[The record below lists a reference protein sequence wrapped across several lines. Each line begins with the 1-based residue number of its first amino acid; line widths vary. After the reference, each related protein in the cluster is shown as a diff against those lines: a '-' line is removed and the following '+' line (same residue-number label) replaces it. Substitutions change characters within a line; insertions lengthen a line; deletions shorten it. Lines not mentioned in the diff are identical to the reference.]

1 MNTKKTFF
9 TLLKNAH
16 VIAPEDLGV
25 KDILVAGEKIAM
37 IGEGLSL
44 PAVYDCEVVDCEGNY
59 VVPGF
64 IDSHVHLIGGGG
76 EGGYATRTP
85 EIQLTDITTS
95 GVTTV
100 LGLLGTDGVTRHVAS
115 LLAKARGLEDEGI
128 TAYIYSGSYEIP
140 TPTITGSVR
149 NDIILID
156 KVIGTGEIAM
166 CDHRS
171 SQSPKEAYQ
180 QITAEARV
188 GGMLS
193 GKAGVVNM
201 HLGDGEDG
209 LKMLY
214 EITKN
219 GEIPKTQI
227 IPTHVNRN
235 KRLFKEAIEWAKQG
249 GIMDVT
255 SSVSPETGSSHSVKS
270 SEAVKQALEAGVN
283 IENITMSS
291 DGNGSMP
298 IFDEA
303 GNNIGVGVASQISI
317 LNEFRDMVQKE
328 NIAITDAI
336 KIITSNIAK
345 FTKLYPRKGCLA
357 NNSDADILVLD
368 KDLQLQHVWARGT
381 HMVENGKPIVFG
393 TFEKDNRRYAIKSG
407 RKIYH
412 FLFINIFKHNKLI
425 LLFI

>member
-100 LGLLGTDGVTRHVAS
+100 LGHLGTDGVTRHVAS

-255 SSVSPETGSSHSVKS
+255 SSVSPESGSSHSVKS

-393 TFEKDNRRYAIKSG
+393 TFEKR
-407 RKIYH
+407 
-412 FLFINIFKHNKLI
+412 
-425 LLFI
+425 

>member
-44 PAVYDCEVVDCEGNY
+44 PAIYDCEVVDCEGNY

-255 SSVSPETGSSHSVKS
+255 SSVSPESGSSHSVKS

-381 HMVENGKPIVFG
+381 YMVENGKPIVFG
-393 TFEKDNRRYAIKSG
+393 TFEKR
-407 RKIYH
+407 
-412 FLFINIFKHNKLI
+412 
-425 LLFI
+425 

>member
-255 SSVSPETGSSHSVKS
+255 SSVSPESGSSHSVKS

-381 HMVENGKPIVFG
+381 HMVENGKPIIFG
-393 TFEKDNRRYAIKSG
+393 TFEKR
-407 RKIYH
+407 
-412 FLFINIFKHNKLI
+412 
-425 LLFI
+425 

>member
-255 SSVSPETGSSHSVKS
+255 SSVSPGSGSSHSVKS

-328 NIAITDAI
+328 NIAITDAV

-345 FTKLYPRKGCLA
+345 FTKLYPKKGCLA

-393 TFEKDNRRYAIKSG
+393 TFEKR
-407 RKIYH
+407 
-412 FLFINIFKHNKLI
+412 
-425 LLFI
+425 

>member
-255 SSVSPETGSSHSVKS
+255 SSVSLESGSSHSVKS

-393 TFEKDNRRYAIKSG
+393 TFEKR
-407 RKIYH
+407 
-412 FLFINIFKHNKLI
+412 
-425 LLFI
+425 

>member
-100 LGLLGTDGVTRHVAS
+100 LGLLGTDGVTLHVAS

-255 SSVSPETGSSHSVKS
+255 SSVSPESGSSHSVKS

-381 HMVENGKPIVFG
+381 HMVENGKPIVLG
-393 TFEKDNRRYAIKSG
+393 TFEKR
-407 RKIYH
+407 
-412 FLFINIFKHNKLI
+412 
-425 LLFI
+425 

>member
-255 SSVSPETGSSHSVKS
+255 SSVSPESGSSHSVKS

-357 NNSDADILVLD
+357 NNSDADVLVLD

-393 TFEKDNRRYAIKSG
+393 TFEKR
-407 RKIYH
+407 
-412 FLFINIFKHNKLI
+412 
-425 LLFI
+425 

>member
-345 FTKLYPRKGCLA
+345 FTKLYPKKGCLA

-393 TFEKDNRRYAIKSG
+393 TFEKR
-407 RKIYH
+407 
-412 FLFINIFKHNKLI
+412 
-425 LLFI
+425 

>member
-255 SSVSPETGSSHSVKS
+255 SSVSPESGSSHSVKS

-393 TFEKDNRRYAIKSG
+393 IFEKR
-407 RKIYH
+407 
-412 FLFINIFKHNKLI
+412 
-425 LLFI
+425 

>member
-255 SSVSPETGSSHSVKS
+255 SSVSPEAGSSHSVKS

-393 TFEKDNRRYAIKSG
+393 TFEKR
-407 RKIYH
+407 
-412 FLFINIFKHNKLI
+412 
-425 LLFI
+425 

>member
-1 MNTKKTFF
+1 
-9 TLLKNAH
+9 
-16 VIAPEDLGV
+16 
-25 KDILVAGEKIAM
+25 M

-128 TAYIYSGSYEIP
+128 TAYIYSGSY
-140 TPTITGSVR
+140 
-149 NDIILID
+149 DIILID
-156 KVIGTGEIAM
+156 KVIGIGEKKM

-227 IPTHVNRN
+227 IPTHVKRN
-235 KRLFKEAIEWAKQG
+235 TR
-249 GIMDVT
+249 
-255 SSVSPETGSSHSVKS
+255 
-270 SEAVKQALEAGVN
+270 
-283 IENITMSS
+283 
-291 DGNGSMP
+291 
-298 IFDEA
+298 
-303 GNNIGVGVASQISI
+303 
-317 LNEFRDMVQKE
+317 
-328 NIAITDAI
+328 
-336 KIITSNIAK
+336 
-345 FTKLYPRKGCLA
+345 
-357 NNSDADILVLD
+357 
-368 KDLQLQHVWARGT
+368 
-381 HMVENGKPIVFG
+381 
-393 TFEKDNRRYAIKSG
+393 
-407 RKIYH
+407 
-412 FLFINIFKHNKLI
+412 
-425 LLFI
+425 

>member
-37 IGEGLSL
+37 IGESLSL
-44 PAVYDCEVVDCEGNY
+44 PAVYDYEVVDCEGNY

-235 KRLFKEAIEWAKQG
+235 KRLFKEVIEWAKQG

-393 TFEKDNRRYAIKSG
+393 TFEKR
-407 RKIYH
+407 
-412 FLFINIFKHNKLI
+412 
-425 LLFI
+425 

>member
-249 GIMDVT
+249 GIMDIT
-255 SSVSPETGSSHSVKS
+255 SSVSPESASSHSVKS

-393 TFEKDNRRYAIKSG
+393 TFEKR
-407 RKIYH
+407 
-412 FLFINIFKHNKLI
+412 
-425 LLFI
+425 

>member
-255 SSVSPETGSSHSVKS
+255 SSVSPESGSSHSVKS

-298 IFDEA
+298 IFDKA

-393 TFEKDNRRYAIKSG
+393 TFEKR
-407 RKIYH
+407 
-412 FLFINIFKHNKLI
+412 
-425 LLFI
+425 

>member
-328 NIAITDAI
+328 NIAITDVI

-393 TFEKDNRRYAIKSG
+393 TFEKR
-407 RKIYH
+407 
-412 FLFINIFKHNKLI
+412 
-425 LLFI
+425 

>member
-235 KRLFKEAIEWAKQG
+235 KRLFKEVIEWAKQG

-255 SSVSPETGSSHSVKS
+255 SSVSPESGSSHSVKS

-393 TFEKDNRRYAIKSG
+393 TFEKR
-407 RKIYH
+407 
-412 FLFINIFKHNKLI
+412 
-425 LLFI
+425 

>member
-255 SSVSPETGSSHSVKS
+255 SSVSPESGSSHSVKS

-328 NIAITDAI
+328 NIAIIDAI

-393 TFEKDNRRYAIKSG
+393 TFEKR
-407 RKIYH
+407 
-412 FLFINIFKHNKLI
+412 
-425 LLFI
+425 

>member
-37 IGEGLSL
+37 IGKGLSL
-44 PAVYDCEVVDCEGNY
+44 SAVYDCEVVDCEGNY

-193 GKAGVVNM
+193 GKAGVVSM

-255 SSVSPETGSSHSVKS
+255 SSDSPESGSSHSVKS

-393 TFEKDNRRYAIKSG
+393 TFEKR
-407 RKIYH
+407 
-412 FLFINIFKHNKLI
+412 
-425 LLFI
+425 

>member
-255 SSVSPETGSSHSVKS
+255 SSVSPESGSSHSVKS

-368 KDLQLQHVWARGT
+368 KNLQLQHVWARGT

-393 TFEKDNRRYAIKSG
+393 TFEKR
-407 RKIYH
+407 
-412 FLFINIFKHNKLI
+412 
-425 LLFI
+425 

>member
-249 GIMDVT
+249 GILDVT
-255 SSVSPETGSSHSVKS
+255 SSVSPESGSSHSVKS

-328 NIAITDAI
+328 NIAITDAV

-345 FTKLYPRKGCLA
+345 FTKLYPKKGCLA

-393 TFEKDNRRYAIKSG
+393 TFEKR
-407 RKIYH
+407 
-412 FLFINIFKHNKLI
+412 
-425 LLFI
+425 

>member
-255 SSVSPETGSSHSVKS
+255 SSVSPESGSSHSVKS

-345 FTKLYPRKGCLA
+345 FTKLYPKKGCLA

-393 TFEKDNRRYAIKSG
+393 TFEKR
-407 RKIYH
+407 
-412 FLFINIFKHNKLI
+412 
-425 LLFI
+425 

>member
-85 EIQLTDITTS
+85 EIQLTDITIS

-255 SSVSPETGSSHSVKS
+255 SSVSPESGSSHSVKS

-393 TFEKDNRRYAIKSG
+393 TFEKR
-407 RKIYH
+407 
-412 FLFINIFKHNKLI
+412 
-425 LLFI
+425 

>member
-16 VIAPEDLGV
+16 VIAPEDLGD
-25 KDILVAGEKIAM
+25 KDIIVAGEKIAM

-64 IDSHVHLIGGGG
+64 IDSRVHLFGGGG
-76 EGGYATRTP
+76 EGGFATRTP

-156 KVIGTGEIAM
+156 KIIGTGEIAM

-235 KRLFKEAIEWAKQG
+235 KRLFKEAIEWA
-249 GIMDVT
+249 
-255 SSVSPETGSSHSVKS
+255 
-270 SEAVKQALEAGVN
+270 
-283 IENITMSS
+283 
-291 DGNGSMP
+291 
-298 IFDEA
+298 
-303 GNNIGVGVASQISI
+303 
-317 LNEFRDMVQKE
+317 
-328 NIAITDAI
+328 
-336 KIITSNIAK
+336 
-345 FTKLYPRKGCLA
+345 
-357 NNSDADILVLD
+357 
-368 KDLQLQHVWARGT
+368 
-381 HMVENGKPIVFG
+381 
-393 TFEKDNRRYAIKSG
+393 
-407 RKIYH
+407 
-412 FLFINIFKHNKLI
+412 
-425 LLFI
+425 

>member
-270 SEAVKQALEAGVN
+270 SEVVKQALEAGVN

-393 TFEKDNRRYAIKSG
+393 TFEKR
-407 RKIYH
+407 
-412 FLFINIFKHNKLI
+412 
-425 LLFI
+425 

>member
-44 PAVYDCEVVDCEGNY
+44 PAVYDCEAVDCEGNY

-255 SSVSPETGSSHSVKS
+255 SSVSSESGSSHSVKS

-393 TFEKDNRRYAIKSG
+393 TFEK
-407 RKIYH
+407 RK
-412 FLFINIFKHNKLI
+412 
-425 LLFI
+425 

>member
-235 KRLFKEAIEWAKQG
+235 KHLFKEAIEWAKQG

-255 SSVSPETGSSHSVKS
+255 SSVSPESGSSHSVKS

-393 TFEKDNRRYAIKSG
+393 TFEKR
-407 RKIYH
+407 
-412 FLFINIFKHNKLI
+412 
-425 LLFI
+425 

>member
-235 KRLFKEAIEWAKQG
+235 KRLFKEAVEWAKQG
-249 GIMDVT
+249 GIMDIT
-255 SSVSPETGSSHSVKS
+255 SSVSPESGSSHSVKS

-345 FTKLYPRKGCLA
+345 FTKLYPRKGCLV

-393 TFEKDNRRYAIKSG
+393 TFEKR
-407 RKIYH
+407 
-412 FLFINIFKHNKLI
+412 
-425 LLFI
+425 

>member
-44 PAVYDCEVVDCEGNY
+44 PAIYDCEVVDCEGNY

-345 FTKLYPRKGCLA
+345 FTKLYPKKGCLA

-393 TFEKDNRRYAIKSG
+393 TFEKR
-407 RKIYH
+407 
-412 FLFINIFKHNKLI
+412 
-425 LLFI
+425 

>member
-44 PAVYDCEVVDCEGNY
+44 PAVYDCEVVDCKGNY

-255 SSVSPETGSSHSVKS
+255 SSVSPESGSSHSVKS

-328 NIAITDAI
+328 NIAITDAV

-345 FTKLYPRKGCLA
+345 FTKLYPKKGCLA

-393 TFEKDNRRYAIKSG
+393 TFEKR
-407 RKIYH
+407 
-412 FLFINIFKHNKLI
+412 
-425 LLFI
+425 

>member
-44 PAVYDCEVVDCEGNY
+44 PAIYDCEVVDCEGNY

-328 NIAITDAI
+328 NIAITDAV

-345 FTKLYPRKGCLA
+345 FTKLYPKKGCLA

-393 TFEKDNRRYAIKSG
+393 TFEKR
-407 RKIYH
+407 
-412 FLFINIFKHNKLI
+412 
-425 LLFI
+425 

>member
-255 SSVSPETGSSHSVKS
+255 SSVSPESGSSHSVKS

-357 NNSDADILVLD
+357 NNSDADILVLN
-368 KDLQLQHVWARGT
+368 KDLQLQHVWARGA
-381 HMVENGKPIVFG
+381 HMVENGKHIVFG
-393 TFEKDNRRYAIKSG
+393 TFEKR
-407 RKIYH
+407 
-412 FLFINIFKHNKLI
+412 
-425 LLFI
+425 

>member
-44 PAVYDCEVVDCEGNY
+44 PAIYDCEVVDCEGNY

-100 LGLLGTDGVTRHVAS
+100 LGLLGTDGVTRHVTS

-255 SSVSPETGSSHSVKS
+255 SSVSPESGSSHSVKS

-345 FTKLYPRKGCLA
+345 FTKLYPKKGCLA

-393 TFEKDNRRYAIKSG
+393 TFEKR
-407 RKIYH
+407 
-412 FLFINIFKHNKLI
+412 
-425 LLFI
+425 

>member
-303 GNNIGVGVASQISI
+303 GNSIGVGVASQISI

-393 TFEKDNRRYAIKSG
+393 TFEKR
-407 RKIYH
+407 
-412 FLFINIFKHNKLI
+412 
-425 LLFI
+425 

>member
-249 GIMDVT
+249 GIMDIT

-393 TFEKDNRRYAIKSG
+393 TFEKR
-407 RKIYH
+407 
-412 FLFINIFKHNKLI
+412 
-425 LLFI
+425 